1 MQIERNGDSTDT
13 TNHDEQAQDTGAFE
27 TNDHPLE
34 EGQDQIVIALDLRR
48 QDPSNPDGSPAPDL
62 AFVLS
67 GGDMSKG
74 QDLSFHLDGIA
85 EIFGMDPALSRIGFT
100 KVVDFEPGTGSATL
114 DEFRQIVNPPVDN
127 SDQGSPTEVV
137 EVATEQPIEDV
148 PHDQGPEDESLSE
161 PAEGL
166 EGGVLRDAALD
177 LADGDPVQPGA
188 LRELRLAD
196 VASAFVR
203 EREACAGDLQSI
215 DLQHVGL
222 HSPKATP

>member
-161 PAEGL
+161 PAEDTGTDETEEAPAPDVDEPATEDAPTGDSVTTSPGPVDPPS
-166 EGGVLRDAALD
+166 EG
-177 LADGDPVQPGA
+177 
-188 LRELRLAD
+188 
-196 VASAFVR
+196 
-203 EREACAGDLQSI
+203 
-215 DLQHVGL
+215 
-222 HSPKATP
+222 